1 MARPNLT
8 APVDWTA
15 RNRELSDSARRVAAT
30 EPAQGPSGDVVM
42 LTGKTQQARDIIRR
56 GGNPWAV
63 LRRAEA
69 VLFTGERGPWL
80 LCESPQPVRREGP
93 ELAWVREQ
101 ADADYAI
108 VRTVDAGVAVQ

>member
-1 MARPNLT
+1 MTLDLT
-8 APVDWTA
+8 GPVDWAA
-15 RNRELSDSARRVAAT
+15 RNRELSESARRVAAT
-30 EPAQGPSGDVVM
+30 EVVQGPSGDVAM
-42 LTGKTQQARDIIRR
+42 LSGKTQQTRDIIRR
-56 GGNPWAV
+56 GGNPWTV
-63 LRRAEA
+63 LRRVES

-80 LCESPQPVRREGP
+80 LCESPQPVRREGT